1 MSLFDDLAKD
11 SEEYLKNWEAGNN
24 GENNEVM
31 QQIADLEKKMTEKLE
46 EATKN
51 YDCIISEELAIF
63 NNIKVGDSVEFG
75 GLLGAAPVMPINT
88 ASPEK
93 FINRGGRIPAPIHS
107 LRN

>member
-31 QQIADLEKKMTEKLE
+31 RQIADLEKKMTEKLE

-51 YDCIISEELAIF
+51 LTKTSDAAGA
-63 NNIKVGDSVEFG
+63 NNVHNNDNDNESAGTG
-75 GLLGAAPVMPINT
+75 T
-88 ASPEK
+88 ATENESGV
-93 FINRGGRIPAPIHS
+93 N
-107 LRN
+107 

>member
-24 GENNEVM
+24 DENNEVM

-51 YDCIISEELAIF
+51 LTKTSDAAEVKNVPNNDNVNESAGTGTATETGSEV
-63 NNIKVGDSVEFG
+63 N
-75 GLLGAAPVMPINT
+75 
-88 ASPEK
+88 
-93 FINRGGRIPAPIHS
+93 
-107 LRN
+107 

>member
-51 YDCIISEELAIF
+51 LTKTSDAAEVKNVP
-63 NNIKVGDSVEFG
+63 NNDNESAGTG
-75 GLLGAAPVMPINT
+75 T
-88 ASPEK
+88 ATENESGV
-93 FINRGGRIPAPIHS
+93 N
-107 LRN
+107 

>member
-11 SEEYLKNWEAGNN
+11 SEEYLKNWEVGNN

-51 YDCIISEELAIF
+51 LTKTSDAAEVKNVP
-63 NNIKVGDSVEFG
+63 NNDNVNESAGTG
-75 GLLGAAPVMPINT
+75 T
-88 ASPEK
+88 ATENESGV
-93 FINRGGRIPAPIHS
+93 N
-107 LRN
+107 

>member
-1 MSLFDDLAKD
+1 MSLFDELAKD

-51 YDCIISEELAIF
+51 LTKTSDAAEAKNVPNENNDSAGTGTDAGTESED
-63 NNIKVGDSVEFG
+63 K
-75 GLLGAAPVMPINT
+75 
-88 ASPEK
+88 
-93 FINRGGRIPAPIHS
+93 
-107 LRN
+107 

>member
-1 MSLFDDLAKD
+1 MSLFDELAKD

-51 YDCIISEELAIF
+51 LTKTSDAAEVKNVPNENNDSAGTGTDTETGSEV
-63 NNIKVGDSVEFG
+63 N
-75 GLLGAAPVMPINT
+75 
-88 ASPEK
+88 
-93 FINRGGRIPAPIHS
+93 
-107 LRN
+107 

>member
-11 SEEYLKNWEAGNN
+11 SEEYLKNWEDGNN

-51 YDCIISEELAIF
+51 LTKTSDAAEVKNVPNNDNVNESAGTGTATETGSEV
-63 NNIKVGDSVEFG
+63 N
-75 GLLGAAPVMPINT
+75 
-88 ASPEK
+88 
-93 FINRGGRIPAPIHS
+93 
-107 LRN
+107 

>member
-51 YDCIISEELAIF
+51 LTKTSDAAEIKNVPNNDNANESAGPGTATETGSEV
-63 NNIKVGDSVEFG
+63 N
-75 GLLGAAPVMPINT
+75 
-88 ASPEK
+88 
-93 FINRGGRIPAPIHS
+93 
-107 LRN
+107 